1 MPTSIK
7 TILHNAYQPLVLLK
21 PYLRL
26 ALLLLTGFTAV
37 GMGAEALGRN
47 AETPLNPFEAYL
59 DIFPGQPLSAVVKRG
74 VSCWFVEDYYATPT
88 QEHCVLTPTAGIFS
102 MIEVMGFRLFQRNN

>member
-47 AETPLNPFEAYL
+47 AETPLNPL
-59 DIFPGQPLSAVVKRG
+59 KPI
-74 VSCWFVEDYYATPT
+74 W
-88 QEHCVLTPTAGIFS
+88 IFS
-102 MIEVMGFRLFQRNN
+102 PVSP